1 MARPSNFFTT
11 LDGILVQYDRIGDD
25 DYGNTGIDYKFYAT
39 DDFEDQLDDFI
50 AEIRSE
56 TETLYGPLIKIFSA
70 GAYVDKAGRHGLGR
84 AFDLD
89 ALIWRDHKLVFDQQP
104 VQKPLYLLVQAI
116 ATKRFGYV
124 LGYNYDAA
132 HKDHLHVDDGRTV
145 KFRTNFSVTNFMQE
159 CLILFWNKDIVRD
172 GEWGFFTKTAFQE
185 VLDELGVSY
194 PPNQNGWREFCD
206 AAIDEARFMLGGNS
220 LDGSSSDS
228 SLLGSDADE
237 HLASDPSL
245 AMADEDAPSG
255 PAIAVAHTKPAGKID
270 LSYSP
275 MPGWQVKSKNGMRK
289 TWSLSTDSFTDLYLG
304 YDFEFKSDPPFRG
317 LARTG
322 QVAQSQFYDASDYRA
337 LHGPWADFIFPT
349 GRCESEA
356 NFCVVNAWDSAGF
369 TVGFFQMAAHTGAHM
384 AQLFRDIWNSL
395 PDEADQFFPEL
406 KLGHQIGKGKPDEI
420 FAVSGGAA
428 VSLDVLAAPSD
439 GLAYNP
445 KYYHGRFMDFFN
457 ERRDR
462 VDETEIAC
470 AARWQAW
477 VQTSPALREIVV
489 SNAVNI
495 ARENVAALHRLVLVA
510 KLKGYPDGLHGIG
523 MDICAAAMDTKHHG
537 RRNRDKGQSNHESIL
552 NSLDTKAP
560 LNSFRFIDT
569 GWREDRSERVVKEI
583 RSMKTAFAGK
593 TYDASR
599 GTFS

>member
-1 MARPSNFFTT
+1 
-11 LDGILVQYDRIGDD
+11 
-25 DYGNTGIDYKFYAT
+25 
-39 DDFEDQLDDFI
+39 
-50 AEIRSE
+50 
-56 TETLYGPLIKIFSA
+56 
-70 GAYVDKAGRHGLGR
+70 
-84 AFDLD
+84 
-89 ALIWRDHKLVFDQQP
+89 
-104 VQKPLYLLVQAI
+104 
-116 ATKRFGYV
+116 
-124 LGYNYDAA
+124 
-132 HKDHLHVDDGRTV
+132 
-145 KFRTNFSVTNFMQE
+145 
-159 CLILFWNKDIVRD
+159 
-172 GEWGFFTKTAFQE
+172 
-185 VLDELGVSY
+185 
-194 PPNQNGWREFCD
+194 
-206 AAIDEARFMLGGNS
+206 
-220 LDGSSSDS
+220 
-228 SLLGSDADE
+228 
-237 HLASDPSL
+237 
-245 AMADEDAPSG
+245 
-255 PAIAVAHTKPAGKID
+255 
-270 LSYSP
+270 
-275 MPGWQVKSKNGMRK
+275 
-289 TWSLSTDSFTDLYLG
+289 
-304 YDFEFKSDPPFRG
+304 
-317 LARTG
+317 
-322 QVAQSQFYDASDYRA
+322 
-337 LHGPWADFIFPT
+337 
-349 GRCESEA
+349 
-356 NFCVVNAWDSAGF
+356 
-369 TVGFFQMAAHTGAHM
+369 M